1 MYTQGVN
8 VEIMTGTEIVVIAAA
23 TIAGPILA
31 VQAQKWVERAGERRR
46 QKIAIFSTIMTNRA
60 TRVSDDNVKALN
72 AIDLAFRA
80 GRLPSNKDRAVR
92 EAWRSLFGEL
102 TQGLVGVDERN
113 QDNINR
119 WNDRVNDFYV
129 QLERAMARALGY
141 KFTDEE
147 LRRGIYYP
155 RHHNEREQAQL
166 AILHNLK
173 LLLGGETA
181 INMRVKE
188 LPVTAEAAAT
198 EEALQ
203 RKLMAA
209 YADDGSL
216 KITVVNDGAATNK

>member
-1 MYTQGVN
+1 MA
-8 VEIMTGTEIVVIAAA
+8 GTEIIVIAAA

-31 VQAQKWVERAGERRR
+31 VQAQKWIERAGERRR
-46 QKIAIFSTIMTNRA
+46 QKIAIFSTIMANRA

-80 GRLPSNKDRAVR
+80 GRIPSNKDRAVR
-92 EAWRSLFGEL
+92 EAWHSLFGEL
-102 TQGLVGVDERN
+102 TQGLVGVDESN
-113 QDNINR
+113 QDNVNR
-119 WNDRVNDFYV
+119 WNERVSEFYV
-129 QLERAMARALGY
+129 QLERAMAKALGY
-141 KFTDEE
+141 TFTDEQ

-155 RHHNEREQAQL
+155 RGHNEREQAQL

-198 EEALQ
+198 QEALQ